1 MTKRMIMQRRDGS
14 ELFVG
19 DTDSYF
25 AVDGSVRGVLKSM
38 GSDSIDFDNQLFL
51 NEKIHKISA

>member
-1 MTKRMIMQRRDGS
+1 MGS
-14 ELFVG
+14 DSIDFDSQLFLNEKIHKI
-19 DTDSYF
+19 
-25 AVDGSVRGVLKSM
+25 RKNQWKSM